1 VKILRTYDLRLDEG
15 DPLWPELVNLLQA
28 GFWIEAPGPRSVRAF
43 MRETLFFDDDYIE
56 GSISTVFVDSQPVD
70 DLDAAL
76 VGPGSRLALSA
87 SMPGLVGAVMRIK
100 SPYASFRSAISY
112 GSAAADGAS
121 ASVVGS
127 AAVAGASASAGR
139 TAGGLAAGKSAG
151 SAVGRTAGGLA
162 AGKSAGS
169 AVGGSAGGLAA
180 EKPAGGLVFVKLFNA
195 VMAER
200 GPALLERGLLV
211 AASEL
216 APLASRLGSGL
227 GVAQARAEGSA
238 AAPPPQSGRA
248 SAMSAAGASSES
260 SAVPQAADGPPV
272 ELAILRVRAAA
283 RQMKAAGIGE
293 GESK

>member
-1 VKILRTYDLRLDEG
+1 
-15 DPLWPELVNLLQA
+15 
-28 GFWIEAPGPRSVRAF
+28 
-43 MRETLFFDDDYIE
+43 
-56 GSISTVFVDSQPVD
+56 
-70 DLDAAL
+70 
-76 VGPGSRLALSA
+76 
-87 SMPGLVGAVMRIK
+87 
-100 SPYASFRSAISY
+100 
-112 GSAAADGAS
+112 
-121 ASVVGS
+121 
-127 AAVAGASASAGR
+127 
-139 TAGGLAAGKSAG
+139 
-151 SAVGRTAGGLA
+151 
-162 AGKSAGS
+162 
-169 AVGGSAGGLAA
+169 
-180 EKPAGGLVFVKLFNA
+180 
-195 VMAER
+195 MAER

-283 RQMKAAGIGE
+283 RPMKAAGIGE

>member
-87 SMPGLVGAVMRIK
+87 SMPGLVGAIMRIK

-127 AAVAGASASAGR
+127 TAVAGASASAGR

-151 SAVGRTAGGLA
+151 SAVG
-162 AGKSAGS
+162 
-169 AVGGSAGGLAA
+169 GSAGGLAA
-180 EKPAGGLVFVKLFNA
+180 GKPAGGLVFVKLFNA

-283 RQMKAAGIGE
+283 RPMKAAGIGE

>member
-151 SAVGRTAGGLA
+151 SAVG
-162 AGKSAGS
+162 
-169 AVGGSAGGLAA
+169 GSAGGLAA